1 MLEAWKIP
9 SHTLDLIAKGE
20 SILFLGSGAS
30 FECRASDGS
39 KAPSATGLRDKLCD
53 EFLGGKGKNKSLAA
67 VGDLVTSAAGML
79 DMQRLVRDQ
88 YHSLEA
94 TRSHLE
100 IPRYR
105 WKAIVTTNYDLAIE
119 RAYERYKSP
128 QQKLVPIICDDDDFK
143 GTISSGGASVPLL
156 KLHGCVTRAADTHL
170 PLILSSTEYSR
181 FRNRRT
187 RLFNYLKDWAFDHPI
202 IFSGYSLADENVRD
216 IMFDIFDNAISHKR
230 FVYANPD
237 LIEEEVALWES
248 RRVDAVPATFDE
260 LFTYLRTAVTDA
272 NLTLAALRKGERGS
286 ISKHI
291 SGNGTPSPELLAY
304 LAYDLIHIHPDMQL
318 ETVSPQ
324 DFYRGSSD
332 GFAWIPGNLD
342 VTRSTT
348 EELLLDLVIGDV
360 REDGPKFFALLG
372 YAGSGKT
379 IALKRFAWEAAI
391 TYGKPTFYVSQGS
404 RINFDLVKELYQL
417 IDEPI
422 YIVVDEALDHVEDLT
437 ELMRQAK
444 KQRLELKIVCAERTN
459 QWNVDGAELT
469 PFVNE
474 TYDVLDLSETEVG
487 ELILK
492 LKKSNCLGYMAKF
505 TLEDAVVYLK
515 SKLNNQL
522 LVALHEATS
531 GRSFAEIVADEYT
544 QLVPTEAQRLYLDIC
559 TVHRVGVPVR
569 AGTIS
574 RVSGIRMEDF
584 HERLFQ
590 PLEHVVHTQFW
601 GSLGD
606 YVYKSRHPS
615 IADIVF
621 DAAVPGE
628 NARSAQLVRIIQSLN
643 TGYNTDNEA
652 VTKLIRA
659 RQLAKDFTDK
669 SLAYAVFKAARDAGV
684 PDEVVDQHLAQ
695 FELQHKNG
703 DVKRASHLIDQAI
716 AASRNLRP
724 TKSTLHVKASVLRRQ
739 ARESKNVLERDKRRQ
754 EASAILNRLISDRRD
769 SYPFVL
775 KADLLIDELEDRL
788 NDASDSSANIITTLL
803 RDIQSVLSS
812 CRQSFPRDA
821 FISTVE
827 SRLATAMSEHP
838 KATFIL
844 EQAHK
849 TDKHTSF
856 LAIRLAE
863 RYTAEGRFDE
873 AERVLSETL
882 RAAGPNKEVH
892 LALAETIRAFA
903 EEDRAQDIIE
913 HLRRSFSDGDN
924 RYQAQFLF
932 ARFSFLYGDRSKAE
946 DLFRSLA
953 RAKVSPELIDTA
965 SEPVREAGRVR
976 RFVGSIGTVRPSF
989 SFVRCV
995 GLGCDVYIS
1004 KRAASSLWGQLH
1016 RGVQLEFSVFFSFRG
1031 PVAKDVK
1038 LYVGQ
1043 GDVSAACRN
1052 VAASN

>member
-20 SILFLGSGAS
+20 AVLFLGSGAS
-30 FECRASDGS
+30 FECKASDGS
-39 KAPSATGLRDKLCD
+39 KALSAAGLRDKLCD

-88 YHSLEA
+88 YQSLDA

-105 WKAIVTTNYDLAIE
+105 WKAIVTTNYDLAVE
-119 RAYERYKSP
+119 RAYERYKNP
-128 QQKLVPIICDDDDFK
+128 QQRLVPIICDDDDFK
-143 GTISSGGASVPLL
+143 GVIGSGGASVPLL
-156 KLHGCVTRAADTHL
+156 KLHGCITRASDTHL

-181 FRNRRT
+181 FRNRRA

-237 LIEEEVALWES
+237 LIAEEVTLWES
-248 RRVDAVPATFDE
+248 RRVDAVPATFDQ
-260 LFTYLRTAVTDA
+260 LMAYLGSVVSDA
-272 NLTLAALRKGERGS
+272 NLTLAVLKKGDRGT

-291 SGNGTPSPELLAY
+291 SGSGAPSSELLAY
-304 LAYDLIHIHPDMQL
+304 LARELIHIHPDMQL
-318 ETVSPQ
+318 ETLLPQ

-332 GFAWIPGNLD
+332 GFAWIAGNLD

-348 EELLLDLVIGDV
+348 EELLLDLVIGNSSSGTP
-360 REDGPKFFALLG
+360 ELFALLG

-379 IALKRFAWEAAI
+379 IALKRFAWEAAV
-391 TYGKPTFYVSQGS
+391 TYGKPTFYLSQGA
-404 RINFDLVKELYQL
+404 RINFELVKELYQL

-422 YIVVDEALDHVEDLT
+422 YLVIDAALDHAEDLT
-437 ELMRQAK
+437 DLMRQAK
-444 KQRLELKIVCAERTN
+444 KQHLDLKIVCSERTN
-459 QWNVDGAELT
+459 QWNVDGAELA
-469 PFVNE
+469 PFVSE
-474 TYDVLDLSETEVG
+474 TYDVLDLSEVEVG

-505 TLEDAVVYLK
+505 SLEDAVIYLK

-628 NARSAQLVRIIQSLN
+628 EARSAQLVRIIQSLN
-643 TGYNTDNEA
+643 TGYGTDNEA

-703 DVKRASHLIDQAI
+703 DVQRAGHLIDQAI
-716 AASRNLRP
+716 SASRNLRP

-739 ARESKNVLERDKRRQ
+739 AKESKSVLERDKKRQ
-754 EASAILNRLISDRRD
+754 EASAILARLISDRRD

-775 KADLLIDELEDRL
+775 KADLLIDDLEDRL
-788 NDASDSSANIITTLL
+788 NEASDSSAKIVTSLL
-803 RDIQSVLSS
+803 RDVQSVLSS

-838 KATFIL
+838 RATSIL

-849 TDKHTSF
+849 ADKHTGF

-863 RYTAEGRFDE
+863 RYSGDGRFDD

-892 LALAETIRAFA
+892 LALAETIRMCG
-903 EEDRAQDIIE
+903 EEVRAQEVID

-932 ARFSFLYGDRSKAE
+932 ARFSFLYGDRAKAE
-946 DLFRSLA
+946 QVFRSLA
-953 RAKVSPELIDTA
+953 HAKVSPKLIDTA
-965 SEPVREAGRVR
+965 SEPVREAGRVK
-976 RFVGSIGTVRPSF
+976 RFVGSVGVLRPSF

-995 GLGCDVYIS
+995 GLGCDVYVS
-1004 KRAASSLWGQLH
+1004 KRAMGDLWEQLH
-1016 RGVQLEFSVFFSFRG
+1016 TGSQIEFAVFFSFRG
-1031 PVAKDVK
+1031 PVARDVK
-1038 LYVGQ
+1038 LCGV
-1043 GDVSAACRN
+1043 
-1052 VAASN
+1052 

>member
-1 MLEAWKIP
+1 MTEAWKIP
-9 SHTLDLIAKGE
+9 PHTLDLIAKGE
-20 SILFLGSGAS
+20 AVLFLGAGAS
-30 FECRASDGS
+30 YECRSTNGAKALSAS
-39 KAPSATGLRDKLCD
+39 GLRDKLCD
-53 EFLGGKGKNKSLAA
+53 VFLGGKGKSKSLAA
-67 VGDLVTSAAGML
+67 VGDLVSSAAGVL
-79 DMQRLVRDQ
+79 DMQRFVRDQ
-88 YHSLEA
+88 YISLE
-94 TRSHLE
+94 TTSSHLE

-105 WKAIVTTNYDLAIE
+105 WKAIVTTNYDLAVE
-119 RAYERYKSP
+119 QAYDRHKNP
-128 QQKLVPIICDDDDFK
+128 QQSLVPIICDDDDFK
-143 GTISSGGASVPLL
+143 GAIGSGGTAVPLL
-156 KLHGCVTRAADTHL
+156 KLHGCVTRASDTHL
-170 PLILSSTEYSR
+170 PLILSSTEYAR

-187 RLFNYLKDWAFDHPI
+187 RLFSYLKDWAFDHPI

-216 IMFDIFDNAISHKR
+216 IMFDIFDNTISHKR

-237 LIEEEVALWES
+237 LIEEEVGLWES
-248 RRVDAVPATFDE
+248 RRVDAIPATFDE
-260 LFTYLRTAVTDA
+260 LTGYLRAAISDS
-272 NLTLAALRKGERGS
+272 NLTLAVLRKGDKGS

-291 SGNGTPSPELLAY
+291 AGNGTPSPELLAY
-304 LAYDLIHIHPDMQL
+304 LAQELIHVHPDMQL
-318 ETVSPQ
+318 ETAVPH

-332 GFAWIPGNLD
+332 GFAWIAGNLD

-348 EELLLDLVIGDV
+348 EELLLDLVIGDSRPV
-360 REDGPKFFALLG
+360 GPELFALLG

-379 IALKRFAWEAAI
+379 IALKRFAWEAAA
-391 TYGKPTFYVSQGS
+391 TYGKPTFYLSQGG
-404 RINFDLVKELYQL
+404 RINVDFLKELYQL

-422 YIVVDEALDHVEDLT
+422 YIVVDAALDHASDLS
-437 ELMRQAK
+437 ELMKQAK
-444 KQRLELKIVCAERTN
+444 RQRLELKIVCSERTN
-459 QWNVDGAELT
+459 QWNVEGIELT
-469 PFVNE
+469 PFVSE
-474 TYDVLDLSETEVG
+474 TYDVLDLSEAEVG

-492 LKKSNCLGYMAKF
+492 LRKSNCLGYMSNF
-505 TLEDAVVYLK
+505 SLEEAVVYLK

-531 GRSFAEIVADEYT
+531 GKSFAEIVADEYT

-615 IADIVF
+615 IAEIVF
-621 DAAVPGE
+621 DTAVPGE
-628 NARSAQLVRIIQSLN
+628 EARSAQLVRIIQSLN
-643 TGYNTDNEA
+643 TGYGTDNEA

-669 SLAYAVFKAARDAGV
+669 SLAYAVFKAARDSGV

-695 FELQHKNG
+695 FELQHKSG
-703 DVKRASHLIDQAI
+703 DLQRAGHLIDQAI

-724 TKSTLHVKASVLRRQ
+724 TKSTLHVKASVLRKQ
-739 ARESKNVLERDKRRQ
+739 ARESSNILERDKKRQ
-754 EASAILNRLISDRRD
+754 EAHAILNRLISDRRD

-788 NDASDSSANIITTLL
+788 NDSSDSSAKIVASLL
-803 RDIQSVLSS
+803 REVQSVLSS

-821 FISTVE
+821 YISTVE

-838 KATFIL
+838 KATSIL

-849 TDKHTSF
+849 SDKHTSF

-863 RYTAEGRFDE
+863 RYSSEGRFGE

-882 RAAGPNKEVH
+882 RAAGPNKDIH
-892 LALAETIRAFA
+892 FAMAETIRLFA
-903 EEDRAQDIIE
+903 EEERAQEIIG

-932 ARFSFLYGDRSKAE
+932 ARFSFLYGDRAKAE
-946 DLFRSLA
+946 EFFRNLA
-953 RAKVSPELIDTA
+953 KAKVSPEVIDSA
-965 SEPVREAGRVR
+965 SEPVKEAGRIKK
-976 RFVGSIGTVRPSF
+976 FSGSIGVVRPSF

-995 GLGCDVYIS
+995 GLGCDVYLS
-1004 KRAASSLWGQLH
+1004 KWAAGALWDQLR
-1016 RGVQLEFSVFFSFRG
+1016 RGIQVEFTVFFSFRG

-1038 LYVGQ
+1038 IWR
-1043 GDVSAACRN
+1043 S
-1052 VAASN
+1052 